1 MRRTFLILSLIFALR
16 CKSKEQT
23 AAPIPPHLQ
32 KAVVLCFHDIT
43 PGAVRKGISGRYSVS
58 LTDFR
63 EILDALST
71 YKIVSLRDW
80 VEAKDPNDTRPRVVL
95 TFDDGYAAHRELVLP
110 ELRRRQIG
118 ATFFFYADALR
129 RDKKWYLLAAN
140 EQAFDFGSHS
150 WSHALLKDVGYDEL
164 FKELYLARGFLETAT
179 HKEIKSFAWPYGY
192 YNPDALRAAR
202 SAGFAYQVSVDYRVA
217 TRDDIAKI
225 IPRYTVFG
233 KEPVAQVRQILG
245 EFRAKMPQP

>member
-1 MRRTFLILSLIFALR
+1 MRRFCLILCVIFAVR

-23 AAPIPPHLQ
+23 AAPIPYYLQ
-32 KAVVLCFHDIT
+32 KAVVLCFHDIA
-43 PGAVRKGISGRYSVS
+43 PGTVKKGISGRYSVS
-58 LTDFR
+58 FADFR
-63 EILDALST
+63 TILDALKP
-71 YKIVSLRDW
+71 YRVVSLRDW

-95 TFDDGYAAHRELVLP
+95 TFDDGYAAHRDLVLP
-110 ELRRRQIG
+110 ELRRRQNG
-118 ATFFFYADALR
+118 ATFFFYAEALR
-129 RDKKWYLLAAN
+129 RDRKWSQIAAN
-140 EQAFDFGSHS
+140 ERAFDFGSHS

-164 FKELYLARGFLETAT
+164 FKELYLARGFLEAAT

-217 TRDDIAKI
+217 TRDDITKI

-233 KEPVAQVRQILG
+233 KDPVAQVRQILG
-245 EFRAKMPQP
+245 EFQAKMPQP